1 MVIHTD
7 TTNTD
12 VDTHTHTHTHTDTYI
27 YITHLWIYIPAHM
40 AGCTSCTQHWQ
51 WLAAV
56 MYLIKAVIQLC
67 ILPLCEGMQAVLCC
81 HAQQGAV
88 EHQVLIRALR
98 LPLACSSETL

>member
-12 VDTHTHTHTHTDTYI
+12 VDTHTHTHTHRHI
-27 YITHLWIYIPAHM
+27 YIHHAFMDLHPSTHGRVYLMHTAL
-40 AGCTSCTQHWQ
+40 AVA
-51 WLAAV
+51 AAV